1 MALSRF
7 MKVRG
12 KPGVL
17 VADPGA
23 LDANPRRYAGM
34 RAKSYPD
41 GAPAGTEY
49 ADRFEP
55 CDQVCRT
62 DVSLE
67 KACQAGDLC
76 LIAECKADGFDAAIK
91 SMAAKPKK
99 GDQ

>member
-12 KPGVL
+12 KAGCL
-17 VADPGA
+17 VADPAA

-41 GAPAGTEY
+41 GVPAGVEY

-55 CDQVCRT
+55 VDQVCRT
-62 DVSLE
+62 DMSLE
-67 KACQAGDLC
+67 KACQSGDLI
-76 LIAECKADGFDAAIK
+76 LVNECKADGFDAAIK
-91 SMAAKPKK
+91 AMAAKPK
-99 GDQ
+99 GDK

>member
-34 RAKSYPD
+34 RAKAD
-41 GAPAGTEY
+41 APEGTEY

-55 CDQVCRT
+55 CEQVCRT
-62 DVSLE
+62 DASLE
-67 KACQAGDLC
+67 KACQRKDLY
-76 LIAECKADGFDAAIK
+76 LVAECRADGFDAAIK
-91 SMAAKPKK
+91 LMAAKPAK
-99 GDQ
+99 GDK

>member
-1 MALSRF
+1 

-34 RAKSYPD
+34 RAKAD
-41 GAPAGTEY
+41 CPAGTEY
-49 ADRFEP
+49 ADRFAPVE
-55 CDQVCRT
+55 QVCRT

-67 KACQAGDLC
+67 KACQRGDLE
-76 LIAECKADGFDAAIK
+76 LLAECKADGFDAAIK
-91 SMAAKPKK
+91 AMTAAAKPAK
-99 GDQ
+99 GDK